1 MIKEK
6 RAKHETVNCL
16 ETEELSF
23 GNLLIYKFIK
33 YIISYKILYNTQV
46 DINIDK
52 KSSYVISW
60 VPY

>member
-23 GNLLIYKFIK
+23 GNILIYNFIK
-33 YIISYKILYNTQV
+33 YVISHKIQYNTQI

-52 KSSYVISW
+52 
-60 VPY
+60 